1 MHVCNVLVVKRDC
14 QMSAQEPTVQVQ
26 KCSVT
31 VVGHLP
37 ACPAFSAAL
46 RISCAS
52 DVLQIVFIPSFW
64 FGRILKNFITN
75 FYRVHIVSSL

>member
-1 MHVCNVLVVKRDC
+1 MNLHMHVCNVLVVKRDC

-52 DVLQIVFIPSFW
+52 DVLQIVFIPFFLVW
-64 FGRILKNFITN
+64 EDFKE
-75 FYRVHIVSSL
+75 FYYKLL